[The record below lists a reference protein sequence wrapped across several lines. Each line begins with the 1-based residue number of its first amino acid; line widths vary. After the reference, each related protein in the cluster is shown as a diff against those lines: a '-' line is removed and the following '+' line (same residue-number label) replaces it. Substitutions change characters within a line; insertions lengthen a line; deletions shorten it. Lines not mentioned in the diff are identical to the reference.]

1 MKNILAFF
9 AMITWTISAG
19 AGLYFSGILAQHTAI
34 GWSLIA
40 ALILLAIH
48 IGNLILYFKIAGNEP
63 YRWRRES
70 EAKSVGA

>member
-9 AMITWTISAG
+9 AMIIWTISTG

-48 IGNLILYFKIAGNEP
+48 IGNLILYFKIAGDEP
-63 YRWRRES
+63 YKWKREN

>member
-1 MKNILAFF
+1 MKNNLAFF

-19 AGLYFSGILAQHTAI
+19 AGLYFSGILAQHTVI

-48 IGNLILYFKIAGNEP
+48 IGNLILYFKLAGDEP
-63 YRWRRES
+63 YKWKRES
-70 EAKSVGA
+70 KAKSVGA

>member
-1 MKNILAFF
+1 MT
-9 AMITWTISAG
+9 TWTISAG

-48 IGNLILYFKIAGNEP
+48 IGNLILYFKLAGDEP
-63 YRWRRES
+63 YKWKREGK
-70 EAKSVGA
+70 AKSVGA

>member
-1 MKNILAFF
+1 MRNLLAFF
-9 AMITWTISAG
+9 AMITWTC
-19 AGLYFSGILAQHTAI
+19 LRAQLCIFQGYWPNTAI

-48 IGNLILYFKIAGNEP
+48 IGNLILYFKIAGDEP

>member
-9 AMITWTISAG
+9 AMIIWTISAG

-34 GWSLIA
+34 GWSLVA

-48 IGNLILYFKIAGNEP
+48 IGNLILYFKIAGDEP
-63 YRWRRES
+63 YKWKREN

>member
-1 MKNILAFF
+1 MRNLLAFF

-40 ALILLAIH
+40 ALILLGIH
-48 IGNLILYFKIAGNEP
+48 IGNLILYFKLAGDEP
-63 YRWRRES
+63 YKWKRES